1 MSRRKVLTAEP
12 CGFCSGV
19 RNALAMIEKKLE
31 TTTGNIYILKGLI
44 HNNGVAAELKKCG
57 CIFVD
62 TVEEIPPGAETVFGA
77 HGVSLKVKK
86 LAAEKMLR
94 ITDATCPLVE
104 QLQAQAQRVTPEQ
117 ELVLFGHP
125 GHPEL
130 EGVIGNAGTEKIFVV
145 RTPKE
150 VAELPELES
159 PVLLVQTTLSH
170 TEAEQVRKALKASFP
185 NAETPGNICRASL
198 LRQQAVERLAPQCDL
213 FVVAGSSHSSNAN
226 RLRETAERCGV
237 RSVLLDSPAE
247 VTPELLQGVK
257 TIGLSAAASTP
268 EDQIEALRKTL
279 EETV

>member
-1 MSRRKVLTAEP
+1 MKYRDVIIAEP
-12 CGFCSGV
+12 NGFCSGV

-31 TTTGNIYILKGLI
+31 TITGNIYILKGLI
-44 HNNGVAAELKKCG
+44 HNNGIAAELKKCG

-62 TVEEIPPGAETVFGA
+62 DVEEIPPGAETVFGA
-77 HGVSLKVKK
+77 HGVSLKVKN

-94 ITDATCPLVE
+94 VTDATCPLVE
-104 QLQAQAQRVTPEQ
+104 QLQQQAHAVTPEK

-130 EGVIGNAGTEKIFVV
+130 EGVIGHAGTKKIFVI
-145 RTPKE
+145 RTPQE
-150 VAELPELES
+150 VEELPELDA

-170 TEAEQVRKALKASFP
+170 VEAEKVKKALKTRFP

-198 LRQQAVERLAPQCDL
+198 LRQQAVERLAPECDL

-237 RSVLLDSPAE
+237 RSVLLDSPRE
-247 VTPELLQGVK
+247 VTPELLAGVR

-268 EDQIEALRKTL
+268 EYQIEALRKAL
-279 EETV
+279 EETP

>member
-1 MSRRKVLTAEP
+1 MAQRTVICAEP

-31 TTTGNIYILKGLI
+31 STTENIYILKGLI
-44 HNNGVAAELKKCG
+44 HNNGVAAELKRSG

-62 TVEEIPPGAETVFGA
+62 DVEEIPPGAETVFGA
-77 HGVSLKVKK
+77 HGVAAEVKRAAAKRMLKV
-86 LAAEKMLR
+86 
-94 ITDATCPLVE
+94 TDATCPLVE
-104 QLQAQAQRVTPEQ
+104 QLQRAAAAVTSEQ

-130 EGVIGNAGTEKIFVV
+130 EGVIGHAGTSKIFVV
-145 RTPKE
+145 RKASE
-150 VAELPELES
+150 VDELPELEN

-170 TEAEQVRKALKASFP
+170 LEAEKVRRCLKARFP

-226 RLRETAERCGV
+226 RLREAAERCGV
-237 RSVLLDSPAE
+237 KAVLLDSPDE
-247 VTPELLQGVK
+247 VTPELLEGVK
-257 TIGLSAAASTP
+257 KIGLSAAASTP
-268 EDQIEALRKTL
+268 ESQIEALKKRLTG
-279 EETV
+279 E

>member
-1 MSRRKVLTAEP
+1 MVRRKVLIAEP

-19 RNALAMIEKKLE
+19 RNALGMIEKKLE

-44 HNNGVAAELKKCG
+44 HNNGIAAELRKWG

-62 TVEEIPPGAETVFGA
+62 TVEEIPPGAECVFGA

-94 ITDATCPLVE
+94 VTDATCPLVE
-104 QLQAQAQRVTPEQ
+104 QLQSQAQSVTPEQ
-117 ELVLFGHP
+117 ELILFGHP

-130 EGVIGNAGTEKIFVV
+130 EGVIGHAGTEKIFVV
-145 RTPKE
+145 RTPQE
-150 VAELPELES
+150 VEELPELEH
-159 PVLLVQTTLSH
+159 PILLVQTTLSH
-170 TEAEQVRKALKASFP
+170 TEAEQVKKALKLRFP

-226 RLRETAERCGV
+226 RLRETAEGCGV
-237 RSVLLDSPAE
+237 RAVLLDSPSE
-247 VTPELLQGVK
+247 VTSQLLQGVR
-257 TIGLSAAASTP
+257 TVGLSAAASTP
-268 EDQIEALRKTL
+268 ESQIEALRKTL

>member
-1 MSRRKVLTAEP
+1 MKYRDVIIAEP
-12 CGFCSGV
+12 NGFCSGV

-31 TTTGNIYILKGLI
+31 TITGNIYILKGLI
-44 HNNGVAAELKKCG
+44 HNNGIAAELKKCG

-62 TVEEIPPGAETVFGA
+62 DVEEIPPGAETVFGA
-77 HGVSLKVKK
+77 HGVSLKVKN

-94 ITDATCPLVE
+94 VTDATCPLVE
-104 QLQAQAQRVTPEQ
+104 QLQQQAHAVTPEK

-130 EGVIGNAGTEKIFVV
+130 EGVIGHAGTKKIFVI
-145 RTPKE
+145 RTPQE
-150 VAELPELES
+150 VEELPELDA

-170 TEAEQVRKALKASFP
+170 VEAEKVKKALKTRVP

-198 LRQQAVERLAPQCDL
+198 LRQQAVERLAPECDL

-237 RSVLLDSPAE
+237 RSVLLDSPGE
-247 VTPELLQGVK
+247 VTPELLAGVR

-268 EDQIEALRKTL
+268 EYQIEALRKAL
-279 EETV
+279 EETP